1 MALNPE
7 LAIQENIDFLTNT
20 PTANLTA
27 WMLESMSLTPIG
39 FRDDRTASELLVN
52 MIYQAAP
59 EIQTKVKTAITA
71 AIRSWNLQVHSL
83 EILDNLAFVTG
94 MTRNIDA
101 LGSLIEIVDGKSIE
115 GETED
120 LIDTRSSVVSVVQGF
135 APDLQTKEALERWW
149 ADQKFDWRHTQQLF
163 LGLISCS
170 PDNAE
175 SYLQEFFQ
183 RIAKHRDY
191 FFGSLGYLT
200 SEAADFIG
208 ADSLEEILG
217 RYDNEIA
224 QQMLTFMPVA
234 REILAKTSG

>member
-7 LAIQENIDFLTNT
+7 LAIQANIDFLANT

-39 FRDDRTASELLVN
+39 FRDDRTASELLIN
-52 MIYQAAP
+52 TIYQAAP

-71 AIRSWNLQVHSL
+71 AIKSWDLPVHGL
-83 EILDNLAFVTG
+83 EILSDLAFVTG

-101 LGSLIEIVDGKSIE
+101 LGPLIEIVDGKSIE

-135 APDLQTKEALERWW
+135 APDLQAKEALERWW

-183 RIAKHRDY
+183 RIAEHKDY
-191 FFGSLGYLT
+191 FFDFLGYIT
-200 SEAADFIG
+200 SEAAGFVG
-208 ADSLEEILG
+208 ADSLQEILE
-217 RYDNEIA
+217 RHDNEIA
-224 QQMLTFMPVA
+224 QQMLAFMPVA
-234 REILAKTSG
+234 REILTKTYG